1 MENQKEI
8 EPSFREL
15 TPYAGRWV
23 AIIGRKVISQG
34 GTPRQALNAAKNSR
48 IKETPNIIY
57 VPTKKPLQYFP
68 PIDSIVSILPS
79 NIPIFLVGG
88 AVRDAILHKDLHDLD
103 FIVPDDGLKVGRQ
116 VADRLNAAYYPLD
129 QERKS
134 GRVIHQRSD
143 GSNLVIDFTVQQ
155 GSNLESDLSA
165 RDFTINA
172 IAVDVNKPHELLDPL
187 SGTSDLRAELLRSC
201 SPDSFITDPIR
212 IIRGIR
218 FAAQLNF
225 RFHPQTRSLMQE
237 ATPLIPQTTPERL
250 RDEFFKILDAPQV
263 SNSIQALDSLDALHY
278 LLPELSRLKM
288 VNQSP
293 PHHENAWNHSL
304 RTVDCLSEILK
315 LFAKEDTKIL
325 IDDELR
331 DSFNRYLSS
340 FKQKIGIHLK
350 TPISHE
356 RSLKSLIVLAT
367 LYHDIGKIDT
377 IEVDEA
383 GLLHF
388 HGHEKV
394 GTQIIN
400 RQAKELRL
408 SNSENARLMTII
420 RNHMRPLLLAQS
432 GRKLSRRAIYRF
444 YKDTRSAGVDVC
456 LLSLADSLAT
466 YDLSPPIKVWEDLL
480 DVVRHLLTAWF
491 NQRSSSVSPTQLL
504 SGNDLIQQLGLES
517 GPIVGEL
524 LELIREAQAEGK
536 VKTIEEAMAYAH
548 RLLGSASKFN

>member
-1 MENQKEI
+1 M
-8 EPSFREL
+8 
-15 TPYAGRWV
+15 
-23 AIIGRKVISQG
+23 
-34 GTPRQALNAAKNSR
+34 
-48 IKETPNIIY
+48 
-57 VPTKKPLQYFP
+57 
-68 PIDSIVSILPS
+68 
-79 NIPIFLVGG
+79 
-88 AVRDAILHKDLHDLD
+88 
-103 FIVPDDGLKVGRQ
+103 
-116 VADRLNAAYYPLD
+116 
-129 QERKS
+129 
-134 GRVIHQRSD
+134 
-143 GSNLVIDFTVQQ
+143 IDFTVQQ

-172 IAVDVNKPHELLDPL
+172 IAVDVNKPLELLDPL
-187 SGTSDLRAELLRSC
+187 SGTSDLRAELLQSC
-201 SPDSFITDPIR
+201 SPESFITDPIR

-225 RFHPQTRSLMQE
+225 RLHPQTRSLMQE
-237 ATPLIPQTTPERL
+237 ATPLIPQITPERL

-278 LLPELSRLKM
+278 LLPEFSSLKG

-293 PHHENAWNHSL
+293 PHHENAWTHSL

-315 LFAKEDTKIL
+315 LFAKEDTAIL

-331 DSFNRYLSS
+331 DSFIRYLSS
-340 FKQKIGIHLK
+340 FTQKIGIHLK
-350 TPISHE
+350 TPISRE

-377 IEVDEA
+377 IEVDEV
-383 GLLHF
+383 GLLQF

-394 GTQIIN
+394 GTKIIN
-400 RQAKELRL
+400 RQAKDLRL
-408 SNSENARLMTII
+408 SNAENARLMTII

-432 GRKLSRRAIYRF
+432 GRKISRRAIYRF

-491 NQRSSSVSPTQLL
+491 NERSFSVSPAQLI

-536 VKTIEEAMAYAH
+536 VKTREEAMAYAH
-548 RLLGSASKFN
+548 HFLGSASKFN